1 MSTVVFIGVL
11 VTFILGYKIYGG
23 YLSKLLEI
31 NKDNPTP
38 AIVKYDGSDFVPA
51 KNWMILFGHHFA
63 SIAGAGPIVGPVL
76 AYMSWGW
83 LGTLLWIVL
92 GTIFMGGIH
101 DFLSLVISVREGGQT
116 IGNISKE
123 YISLRA
129 SKVFLG
135 FLWFA
140 LVIVIAVFAS
150 LCAKSFISQPE
161 VVLPSLGLI
170 PVAIF
175 VGILIY
181 NLRVNTAFSTLIGL
195 ILLFLLVLG
204 GELFK
209 VKLNLA
215 NPYLFWIIVLFL
227 YAFFASILPVNILL
241 QPRDYISSFLLFF
254 GIGVSLIGLFIRPFP
269 IRGAVLFKYSSSLG
283 PLFPVMFITVACGAI
298 SGFHSLVSSG
308 TTSKQI
314 SSELHAKRIGLGAM
328 VLEGVL
334 ATIALFSVAFVLKNP
349 PNASPMELF
358 SLGFSKIAYFLGDYG
373 KVVALVILNAFI
385 LTTLDSA
392 TRITRFITQ
401 ELGGIKNK
409 WVATTIV
416 ILTGG
421 YLGLTGQWQILWPI
435 FGASNQLVAALAL
448 IVISAWLISKKKNF
462 KVAVIPA
469 IIMLTITTVALALSM
484 VKFFTQGNWLLFG
497 ISLALLFMA
506 GLVVDEFIRLKLRVS
521 HTR

>member
-150 LCAKSFISQPE
+150 LCAKSFISQP
-161 VVLPSLGLI
+161 
-170 PVAIF
+170 
-175 VGILIY
+175 
-181 NLRVNTAFSTLIGL
+181 
-195 ILLFLLVLG
+195 
-204 GELFK
+204 
-209 VKLNLA
+209 
-215 NPYLFWIIVLFL
+215 
-227 YAFFASILPVNILL
+227 
-241 QPRDYISSFLLFF
+241 
-254 GIGVSLIGLFIRPFP
+254 
-269 IRGAVLFKYSSSLG
+269 
-283 PLFPVMFITVACGAI
+283 
-298 SGFHSLVSSG
+298 
-308 TTSKQI
+308 
-314 SSELHAKRIGLGAM
+314 
-328 VLEGVL
+328 
-334 ATIALFSVAFVLKNP
+334 
-349 PNASPMELF
+349 
-358 SLGFSKIAYFLGDYG
+358 
-373 KVVALVILNAFI
+373 
-385 LTTLDSA
+385 
-392 TRITRFITQ
+392 
-401 ELGGIKNK
+401 
-409 WVATTIV
+409 
-416 ILTGG
+416 
-421 YLGLTGQWQILWPI
+421 
-435 FGASNQLVAALAL
+435 
-448 IVISAWLISKKKNF
+448 
-462 KVAVIPA
+462 
-469 IIMLTITTVALALSM
+469 
-484 VKFFTQGNWLLFG
+484 
-497 ISLALLFMA
+497 
-506 GLVVDEFIRLKLRVS
+506 
-521 HTR
+521 